1 MKDITVIDIAKK
13 LEPYQKIEIRN
24 RIKRTGEQI
33 FLFYGDANDIVEHLA
48 QTDLAGNAVYRI
60 KIYPDD
66 TLCII
71 VDQRRHD

>member
-1 MKDITVIDIAKK
+1 MKDITVIDVAKK
-13 LEPYQKIEIRN
+13 LAPDQKIEIRN
-24 RIKRTGEQI
+24 RIKRTGEQS
-33 FLFYGDANDIVEHLA
+33 FLFYGDANDIVEHIA

>member
-1 MKDITVIDIAKK
+1 MKDITVIDVAKK
-13 LEPYQKIEIRN
+13 LAPDQKIEIRN

-48 QTDLAGNAVYRI
+48 YTDLAGNAVYRI

-66 TLCII
+66 TLCI
-71 VDQRRHD
+71 VVEQRRHD

>member
-13 LEPYQKIEIRN
+13 LAPDQKIEIRN
-24 RIKRTGEQI
+24 RIKRTGEQS

-48 QTDLAGNAVYRI
+48 YTDLAGNAVYRI

-66 TLCII
+66 TLCLV

>member
-13 LEPYQKIEIRN
+13 LEPDQKIEIRN

-48 QTDLAGNAVYRI
+48 HTDLADNAVYRI

-66 TLCII
+66 TLCIV

>member
-1 MKDITVIDIAKK
+1 MKDITVIDVAKK
-13 LEPYQKIEIRN
+13 LAPDQKIEIRN
-24 RIKRTGEQI
+24 RIKRTGEQS

-48 QTDLAGNAVYRI
+48 YTDLAGNAVYRI

-66 TLCII
+66 TLCLV

>member
-13 LEPYQKIEIRN
+13 LEPDQKIEIRN
-24 RIKRTGEQI
+24 RIKRTGEQS
-33 FLFYGDANDIVEHLA
+33 FLFYGDANDIVEHIA